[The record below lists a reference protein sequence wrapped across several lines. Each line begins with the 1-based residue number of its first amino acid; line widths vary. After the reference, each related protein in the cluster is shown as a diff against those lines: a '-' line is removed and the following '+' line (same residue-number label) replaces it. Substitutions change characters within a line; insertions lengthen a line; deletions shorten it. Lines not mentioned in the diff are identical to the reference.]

1 MMEFFDKVKAKFSKG
16 VTTIEEGSKKLVGKA
31 KIYNDIH
38 NVEVDK
44 EKLIKLLGSKVYDMY
59 TKKEEISES
68 LKSFCEEI
76 EKRDASLEELRQKL
90 NDIDCPKS

>member
-1 MMEFFDKVKAKFSKG
+1 
-16 VTTIEEGSKKLVGKA
+16 
-31 KIYNDIH
+31 
-38 NVEVDK
+38 
-44 EKLIKLLGSKVYDMY
+44 MY

-76 EKRDASLEELRQKL
+76 EKKDASLEELRQKL